1 MSDPSS
7 IPSESPAPSAASLAA
22 PSPLSAA
29 SPLPV
34 PSPEALSES
43 QSLAGAPDKAGDP
56 VDSPAG
62 GPFYAQTGYPREDSV
77 GYLMRAVMRLFVS
90 AIDHRLEDVGL
101 TNAQWGPLFMMHK
114 YKSTTL
120 AELSRE
126 LQTDPGALT
135 RTLDRLEAKG
145 LCRRERST
153 EDRRVVNLALTPD
166 GEAAM
171 APVPGVLCEVMNSY
185 LRGFSHAEWQSLLD
199 FLRRM
204 KANAEAMHSG
214 QLPAD
219 MPCVEPAAK
228 PSGANRSVD

>member
-7 IPSESPAPSAASLAA
+7 IPPDSPAPQGPSGA
-22 PSPLSAA
+22 SPLP

-34 PSPEALSES
+34 PSPEALIAS
-43 QSLAGAPDKAGDP
+43 QTLADAPETHKLGEA
-56 VDSPAG
+56 PAG
-62 GPFYAQTGYPREDSV
+62 GPFYGQAGYPREDSV

-90 AIDHRLEDVGL
+90 EIDHRLEAVGL

-114 YKSTTL
+114 YRSTTL

-185 LRGFSHAEWQSLLD
+185 LQGFSHAEWQSLLD

-204 KANAEAMHSG
+204 KANAEAVHSG

-219 MPCVEPAAK
+219 TPCIEPAAR
-228 PSGANRSVD
+228 PSAGAGSGD